1 LCPAPGGPIVAAPRI
16 PRDTAQEVPVR
27 PSVRRLVR
35 CAAALAALAAFAPA
49 AQAQS
54 AWLDRSVP
62 KSIHLELAKPG
73 VEGLDEGFLTFAAFL
88 TARLPLND
96 GLTFI
101 GELPMATISSDD
113 GDESSTTIGNPYV
126 GIESRLAAESG
137 TWFEFGARP
146 PISSDD
152 EFAWLIGAL
161 ADADRWEAYFPNAI
175 FIRGAGHWRSAPRD
189 GRIGVDVR
197 VAPTVWI
204 PEEDGDSE
212 LFATYGVQ
220 ALLTSPTA
228 RGGAGLTGRWLV
240 TEDDGGFG
248 ERSTHQLDVA
258 FDFLRGNVRPG
269 VTLRV
274 PLDDDGLFF
283 GASES
288 VIGLTLNFVLD

>member
-1 LCPAPGGPIVAAPRI
+1 
-16 PRDTAQEVPVR
+16 VR

-62 KSIHLELAKPG
+62 KSVHLELAKPG
-73 VEGLDEGFLTFAAFL
+73 FSGIDEGFLTFAGFL
-88 TARLPLND
+88 TARLPLSD
-96 GLTFI
+96 GLTFV

-113 GDESSTTIGNPYV
+113 GDESSTAIGNPYV
-126 GIESRLAAESG
+126 GIESRPAEQSG
-137 TWFEFGARP
+137 AWYEFGVRP
-146 PISSDD
+146 PLASED
-152 EFAWLIGAL
+152 EFAVFVGAL
-161 ADADRWEAYFPNAI
+161 ADADRWEAFFPNVI
-175 FIRGAGHWRSAPRD
+175 YVRGAAHWRTAPRD
-189 GRIGVDVR
+189 GHVGVDVR

-228 RGGAGLTGRWLV
+228 RGGAGVTGRWLV
-240 TEDDGGFG
+240 TGDEGSFG

-274 PLDDDGLFF
+274 PLDDDGIFF
-283 GASES
+283 GAAES
-288 VIGLTLNFVLD
+288 VIGLTVNFVLD